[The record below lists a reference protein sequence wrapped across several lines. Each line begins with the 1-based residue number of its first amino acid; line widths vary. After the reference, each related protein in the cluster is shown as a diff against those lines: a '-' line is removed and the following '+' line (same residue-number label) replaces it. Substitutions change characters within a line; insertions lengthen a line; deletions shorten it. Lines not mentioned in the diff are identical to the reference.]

1 MELWARDG
9 RLDREA
15 ARQIAS
21 LTEEE
26 ILETVNSRNLSGV
39 FLREKDFSSLLGDVR
54 RDRQGRILGAG
65 AATLTWVHRSAGLA
79 CNAL

>member
-1 MELWARDG
+1 M
-9 RLDREA
+9 
-15 ARQIAS
+15 
-21 LTEEE
+21 
-26 ILETVNSRNLSGV
+26 NSRNLSGV

-65 AATLTWVHRSAGLA
+65 AATLTWVHRSGILA